1 MPLLH
6 SDIDI
11 ELRTGNICLKLME
24 EIGADISKTMTVDEI
39 TQGRSVNENED
50 RGLFFVFCFPNKGT
64 KSTVSRGDWIPWGP
78 WFFWGVQTMGEQ
90 MARKK

>member
-39 TQGRSVNENED
+39 TQGKDVCR
-50 RGLFFVFCFPNKGT
+50 
-64 KSTVSRGDWIPWGP
+64 
-78 WFFWGVQTMGEQ
+78 EQ
-90 MARKK
+90 DLEQSPEEHQYL

>member
-50 RGLFFVFCFPNKGT
+50 RGLFFVFCFVFLPFL
-64 KSTVSRGDWIPWGP
+64 GP
-78 WFFWGVQTMGEQ
+78 LPQHMEVPG
-90 MARKK
+90 